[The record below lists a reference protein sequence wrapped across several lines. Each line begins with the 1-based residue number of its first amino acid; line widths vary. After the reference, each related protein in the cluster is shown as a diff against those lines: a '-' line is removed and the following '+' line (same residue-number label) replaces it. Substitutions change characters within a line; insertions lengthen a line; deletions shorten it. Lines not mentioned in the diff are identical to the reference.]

1 MLNLKPY
8 SIDRMKF
15 SKVCL
20 LYPTID
26 FEALLFAGKE
36 I

>member
-8 SIDRMKF
+8 RKDQMKF
-15 SKVCL
+15 SQVCL

-26 FEALLFAGKE
+26 LEALLFAGKE